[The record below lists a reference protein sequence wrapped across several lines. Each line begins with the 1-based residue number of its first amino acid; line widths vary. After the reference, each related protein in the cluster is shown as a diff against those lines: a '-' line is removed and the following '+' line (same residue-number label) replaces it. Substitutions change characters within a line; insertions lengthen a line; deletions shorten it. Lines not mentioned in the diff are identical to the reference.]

1 VNEMVTLL
9 TPQDVKNMQFTECP
23 GFFGMPKGYDEYEVD
38 QALEKVQETIEI
50 LGNEWI
56 KAVQAAAKYR
66 AQLETA
72 GLLAE

>member
-1 VNEMVTLL
+1 MVTLL

-72 GLLAE
+72 GLIAE

>member
-1 VNEMVTLL
+1 MVTLL

-50 LGNEWI
+50 LGSEWI
-56 KAVQAAAKYR
+56 KAQKMIAVYR

>member
-1 VNEMVTLL
+1 MTTLL
-9 TPQDVKNMQFTECP
+9 TPQDVRDMQFTECP

>member
-1 VNEMVTLL
+1 MATLL
-9 TPQDVKNMQFTECP
+9 TPQDVRDMRFTECP
-23 GFFGMPKGYDEYEVD
+23 GFFGMPNGYDEYEVD
-38 QALEKVQETIEI
+38 QALERIQETIEI
-50 LGNEWI
+50 LGNEWV

>member
-1 VNEMVTLL
+1 MVTLL

-38 QALEKVQETIEI
+38 QALERIQETIEI
-50 LGNEWI
+50 LGSEWI

-66 AQLETA
+66 AQLVAA
-72 GLLAE
+72 GLLVE

>member
-1 VNEMVTLL
+1 MATLL

-23 GFFGMPKGYDEYEVD
+23 GFFGMPNGYDEYEVD

-56 KAVQAAAKYR
+56 KAVQASAKYR

>member
-1 VNEMVTLL
+1 MVTLL

-50 LGNEWI
+50 LGNELI

>member
-1 VNEMVTLL
+1 MATLL
-9 TPQDVKNMQFTECP
+9 TPQDVRNMQFTECP

-50 LGNEWI
+50 LGSEWI
-56 KAVQAAAKYR
+56 KAQKMIAVYR

>member
-1 VNEMVTLL
+1 MATLL
-9 TPQDVKNMQFTECP
+9 TPQDVKDMRFTECP

-38 QALEKVQETIEI
+38 QALDRIQETIEI

>member
-1 VNEMVTLL
+1 MTTIL

>member
-1 VNEMVTLL
+1 MATLL
-9 TPQDVKNMQFTECP
+9 TSQDVRDMQFTECP
-23 GFFGMPKGYDEYEVD
+23 GFFGMPNGYDEYEVD

>member
-1 VNEMVTLL
+1 MVTLL

-23 GFFGMPKGYDEYEVD
+23 GFFGMSKGYDEYEVD

>member
-1 VNEMVTLL
+1 MVTLL
-9 TPQDVKNMQFTECP
+9 TPQDVKNMQFAECP
-23 GFFGMPKGYDEYEVD
+23 GFFGMPNGYDEYEVD

-72 GLLAE
+72 GLIAE

>member
-1 VNEMVTLL
+1 MVALL

-23 GFFGMPKGYDEYEVD
+23 GFFGMPNGYDEYEVD

>member
-1 VNEMVTLL
+1 MATLL
-9 TPQDVKNMQFTECP
+9 TPQDVRNMQFTECP

-38 QALEKVQETIEI
+38 QALDRIQETIEI

-56 KAVQAAAKYR
+56 KAQKTLAVYR

>member
-1 VNEMVTLL
+1 
-9 TPQDVKNMQFTECP
+9 MQFTECP

>member
-1 VNEMVTLL
+1 MVTLL

-56 KAVQAAAKYR
+56 KAVQTAAKYR

-72 GLLAE
+72 GLLAK

>member
-1 VNEMVTLL
+1 MATLL
-9 TPQDVKNMQFTECP
+9 TPQDVKDMRFTECP
-23 GFFGMPKGYDEYEVD
+23 GVFGMPNGYDEYEVD
-38 QALEKVQETIEI
+38 QALERIQETIEI

>member
-1 VNEMVTLL
+1 MVTLL
-9 TPQDVKNMQFTECP
+9 TPQDVRNMQFTECP

-38 QALEKVQETIEI
+38 QALDRIQETIEI

-56 KAVQAAAKYR
+56 KAQKTASEYR

>member
-1 VNEMVTLL
+1 MVTLL
-9 TPQDVKNMQFTECP
+9 TPQDVKNMQFTECI
-23 GFFGMPKGYDEYEVD
+23 GFFGMPNGYDECEVD

-50 LGNEWI
+50 LGSEWI
-56 KAVQAAAKYR
+56 KAQKMIAVYR

>member
-1 VNEMVTLL
+1 MVTLL

-38 QALEKVQETIEI
+38 QALEKVQKTIEI

>member
-1 VNEMVTLL
+1 MVTLL
-9 TPQDVKNMQFTECP
+9 TPQDVKNMQFAECP
-23 GFFGMPKGYDEYEVD
+23 GFFGMPNGYDEYEVD

>member
-1 VNEMVTLL
+1 MVTLL
-9 TPQDVKNMQFTECP
+9 TPQDVKNMQFAECP
-23 GFFGMPKGYDEYEVD
+23 GFFGMPNEYDEYEVD

>member
-1 VNEMVTLL
+1 MATLL
-9 TPQDVKNMQFTECP
+9 TPQDVRNMQFTECP

-38 QALEKVQETIEI
+38 QALDRIQETIEI

-56 KAVQAAAKYR
+56 KAQKTIAVYR

>member
-1 VNEMVTLL
+1 MATLL
-9 TPQDVKNMQFTECP
+9 TPQDVRDMRFTECP

-38 QALEKVQETIEI
+38 QALERIQETIEI

-56 KAVQAAAKYR
+56 KAQKTIAVYR

>member
-1 VNEMVTLL
+1 MAILL
-9 TPQDVKNMQFTECP
+9 TPQDVRDMRFTECP
-23 GFFGMPKGYDEYEVD
+23 GFFGMSNGYDEYEVD

-50 LGNEWI
+50 LGSEWI
-56 KAVQAAAKYR
+56 KAQKMIAVYR

>member
-1 VNEMVTLL
+1 MATLL
-9 TPQDVKNMQFTECP
+9 TPQDVRNMRFTECP
-23 GFFGMPKGYDEYEVD
+23 GFFGMQNGYDEYEVD

-72 GLLAE
+72 GLLAK

>member
-1 VNEMVTLL
+1 MATLL
-9 TPQDVKNMQFTECP
+9 TPQDVRDMRFTECL

>member
-1 VNEMVTLL
+1 MATLL
-9 TPQDVKNMQFTECP
+9 TPQDVKDMQFTECP

>member
-1 VNEMVTLL
+1 MATLL

-23 GFFGMPKGYDEYEVD
+23 GFFGMPNGYDEYEVD

>member
-1 VNEMVTLL
+1 MTTLL
-9 TPQDVKNMQFTECP
+9 TPQDVKNIQFTECP